1 MNKICTIKICILIFS
16 ITAVISGCKSGRSD
30 RKYQRSASKEEVK
43 GAKVQL
49 KESVAELKKIV
60 FFIENSGSMLGYVS
74 QANEFKNSLVSL
86 AYLPEFDKA
95 DKSFYFING
104 TSNLNKKSRIYTE
117 YEGNDPEILKNNLNQ
132 KAFSVGDPKFSDL
145 NKMFEIALDSAKEDQ
160 ISVLI
165 SDCIYDVG
173 EDTDPLT
180 ALRIEIKKTQQAFRN
195 RLDQEN
201 VQTLVIKAYSK
212 FNGPYYY
219 ASKKGFENIQDKDRP
234 YYIIFFGNTELLNK
248 LLTEQNIADKIDSHF
263 EMARYLIF
271 DKKDIPYKIIPSV
284 NRKGDFRPDFNDSHK
299 LTDARLLKGEFQFSF
314 AADFTSLAYLSDN
327 YLTSEENY
335 SCSDPKFDVVK
346 VEKITQKIPGADGT
360 HLITVYTKKNPLGP
374 LEIVLK
380 NVTPGWVIET
390 DTDNENSID
399 TSHTYGLK
407 FLNDAISEAYTYKNK
422 GTNIATFGIVISN

>member
-1 MNKICTIKICILIFS
+1 MNKISTIKFIKLFIFLLPLIP
-16 ITAVISGCKSGRSD
+16 GCNCGRND
-30 RKYQRSASKEEVK
+30 HDYRRSAPKDEKKEVIAPPELSIPELR
-43 GAKVQL
+43 KV
-49 KESVAELKKIV
+49 I

-86 AYLPEFDKA
+86 AYLPEFDKIN
-95 DKSFYFING
+95 KSFYFING

-117 YEGNDPEILKNNLNQ
+117 YEGNDPEIFKNNLNK

-195 RLDQEN
+195 RLDKEN
-201 VQTLVIKAYSK
+201 IQTLIIKAYSK
-212 FNGPYYY
+212 FNGSYYY
-219 ASKKGFENIQDKDRP
+219 ASKKGSENISDKERP

-248 LLTEQNIADKIDSHF
+248 LLTEQNIEGKIDSDH
-263 EMARYLIF
+263 EIARYLIF

-284 NRKGDFRPDFNDSHK
+284 NRKGDFRPDFNDIHK
-299 LTDARLLKGEFQFSF
+299 LTDAKPLKGEFQFAF
-314 AADFTSLAYLSDN
+314 AADFSSLAYLSDN
-327 YLTSEENY
+327 YLASKENY
-335 SCSDPKFDVVK
+335 SCSDSKFNVVN
-346 VEKITQKIPGADGT
+346 VEKITQKIPGVVGT
-360 HLITVYTKKNPLGP
+360 HLITVYTNKNPLGV
-374 LEIVLK
+374 LDIVLK
-380 NVTPGWVIET
+380 NVTPGWVNET

-399 TSHTYGLK
+399 DTHTYGLK

-422 GTNIATFGIVISN
+422 GTNLATFGIVISN